1 MGFLL
6 SLPSL
11 KHISHRVLGQC
22 IITCGIPGYLG
33 SPGEETS
40 PVCQIFNCIM
50 DLVVRQSV
58 LLSKLGV
65 LTHLIPAHSSR
76 AAVTLH
82 LSVVTLGDAS
92 GQL

>member
-1 MGFLL
+1 
-6 SLPSL
+6 
-11 KHISHRVLGQC
+11 
-22 IITCGIPGYLG
+22 
-33 SPGEETS
+33 
-40 PVCQIFNCIM
+40 M